1 MPSPDKPDA
10 APPQEGALLARILTN
25 RRCNQNCVYCNQRS
39 ERDDLAAIA
48 PKALAANIDRAASEG
63 ARALRLTGGE
73 PAMRGDL
80 VALVAHARARGFTR
94 VVVETNATL
103 LDDARAAALAAA
115 GLTGAR
121 VNFLGVDPA
130 IDAVTRDPGGAA
142 RAVAG
147 VRALLR
153 AGVEVE
159 LLVALTRSTAP
170 WLAAMPGA
178 ALAAFGDLGRPR
190 LVEAVVPAESPDPS
204 ELLGLDEAVAALRA
218 LDEACLAVA
227 LPTRL
232 AAGSDPPP
240 CAFPPRR
247 GIAHLYALSPGARRP
262 PTHRAIAAC
271 QGCLVADRCPG
282 WSAAWLARHGEP
294 AAHPVAEERARR
306 RLHVV
311 RALPEQIA
319 HELVDVSASA
329 DASGAEVRDEIVRI
343 NFHCNQ
349 SCAFCF
355 VSTHLP
361 PAADAAIEAAIRA
374 AGARG
379 SRVVL
384 SGGEPTLN
392 RRLVDWVR
400 LAASVSPRPV
410 GLQTNAVR
418 LDDEAL
424 CRALADAG
432 LAEAMVSLHAAT
444 AELSDAITEAP
455 GTFARTLRGLDHLAA
470 AGVRVGVNFVFC
482 EANRGAFADVVRL
495 VASRWPAASI
505 VFSFVALST
514 DLVPRDRQLVPRF
527 SEMAPALADG
537 IAEARRLGVAIGN
550 FESMCGVPLCVIPD
564 GFDRASLPLLPV
576 PRDLA
581 PGEFVKADGCS
592 RCRYDAVCYGVRRHY
607 AALHGLGELAPV
619 TP

>member
-1 MPSPDKPDA
+1 MPSPIKTDA
-10 APPQEGALLARILTN
+10 APPQEGALLASILTN

-39 ERDDLAAIA
+39 ERDDLAVIA
-48 PKALAANIDRAASEG
+48 PKALAAGIARAAAEG
-63 ARALRLTGGE
+63 ARELRLTGGE

-80 VALVAHARARGFTR
+80 VALVTLARERGFSR
-94 VVVETNATL
+94 VILETNATL
-103 LDDARAAALAAA
+103 VDDARAAALAAA
-115 GLTGAR
+115 GLTAAR
-121 VNFLGVDPA
+121 VNFLGVDPG
-130 IDAVTRDPGGAA
+130 IDAITRDPGGVG

-159 LLVALTRSTAP
+159 LLVALTRSTVP
-170 WLAAMPGA
+170 WLGAMPGA
-178 ALAAFGDLGRPR
+178 ALAAFGDVGRAR
-190 LVEAVVPAESPDPS
+190 LVEAVVPVESPDPS
-204 ELLGLDEAVAALRA
+204 ELLGLDATVTALRA
-218 LDEACLAVA
+218 LDEACRAVA
-227 LPTRL
+227 IPTRL
-232 AAGSDPPP
+232 APGSDPPP

-247 GIAHLYALSPGARRP
+247 GIAHLYALSPGSRRP

-271 QGCLVADRCPG
+271 ARCVVADRCPG

-294 AAHPVAEERARR
+294 SVHPVTEERARR
-306 RLHVV
+306 RLNVV
-311 RALPEQIA
+311 RAVPEQIA
-319 HELVDVSASA
+319 HELVDVSVWA
-329 DASGAEVRDEIVRI
+329 DATGAEVRDEIVRI

-392 RRLVDWVR
+392 RRLVDWIR

-410 GLQTNAVR
+410 CLQTNAVR
-418 LDDEAL
+418 LDDAAL

-432 LAEAMVSLHAAT
+432 LAEAMVSLHAAS
-444 AELSDAITEAP
+444 ADLSDAITEAP
-455 GTFARTLRGLDHLAA
+455 GTFTRTLRGLDHLAA
-470 AGVRVGVNFVFC
+470 SGVRLAINYVFC
-482 EANRGAFADVVRL
+482 EANRGAFGDFVRL
-495 VASRWPAASI
+495 VAARWPAATV

-527 SEMAPALADG
+527 SEMAPSLAEG
-537 IAEARRLGVAIGN
+537 IAEARRLGVAIGG
-550 FESMCGVPLCVIPD
+550 FESMCGIPLCVIPE
-564 GFDRASLPLLPV
+564 GFDRASLPLLAV
-576 PRDLA
+576 PDDLA
-581 PGEFVKADGCS
+581 PGEFVKTDGCR
-592 RCRYDAVCYGVRRHY
+592 RCRYDATCYGLRRHY
-607 AALHGLGELAPV
+607 AALHGVDELSPV
-619 TP
+619 L